1 MAKAPKS
8 DRPDAARPAGSATND
23 LAARIARARQE
34 GAEIQSARSARQS
47 GMTGMGRGFRLATEF
62 IAAILVG
69 GVLGYA
75 LDVWLGTQPIA
86 LVVLL
91 LIGFAAGVLNV
102 IRAASEM
109 NASSPPPADA
119 GIVPDDEDDE

>member
-8 DRPDAARPAGSATND
+8 DRPDAARPAGATND

-34 GAEIQSARSARQS
+34 GAELQSARSARQS

-91 LIGFAAGVLNV
+91 MIGFAAGVLNV

-109 NASSPPPADA
+109 NSSSPPPRDA